1 MEFDAEQNAVID
13 STHENLDIEL
23 PPKCVFAFLCLTQ
36 SMCFRY
42 KTYINIMKSLF
53 IKYVAYATPL
63 VVCRKYLFITV
74 NVSLILSPKD
84 ICYHV
89 VMRIK

>member
-1 MEFDAEQNAVID
+1 MSILKNEIRYWSLMRNKMRL
-13 STHENLDIEL
+13 STPHMKNLDIEL

-53 IKYVAYATPL
+53 IKYVAYATPY
-63 VVCRKYLFITV
+63 KGIDFFTG
-74 NVSLILSPKD
+74 
-84 ICYHV
+84 
-89 VMRIK
+89 

>member
-1 MEFDAEQNAVID
+1 MKIKDLIRELSEFD
-13 STHENLDIEL
+13 ENLDIEL

-53 IKYVAYATPL
+53 IKYVAYATPY
-63 VVCRKYLFITV
+63 KGINFFTG
-74 NVSLILSPKD
+74 
-84 ICYHV
+84 
-89 VMRIK
+89 

>member
-1 MEFDAEQNAVID
+1 
-13 STHENLDIEL
+13 
-23 PPKCVFAFLCLTQ
+23 
-36 SMCFRY
+36 
-42 KTYINIMKSLF
+42 MKSLF
-53 IKYVAYATPL
+53 IKYVAYATPYFYRLIPL

>member
-1 MEFDAEQNAVID
+1 MSILKNEIPILEFDAEQNAVID

-42 KTYINIMKSLF
+42 KTYVNFMKSLF
-53 IKYVAYATPL
+53 IKYVAYATPY
-63 VVCRKYLFITV
+63 KGINFFTG
-74 NVSLILSPKD
+74 
-84 ICYHV
+84 
-89 VMRIK
+89 